1 MRNFY
6 GGNHVLLCNW
16 NRNSFQQR
24 TFEEKSR
31 AQYGVENDEMSDIG
45 RLKYIITSEKSGW
58 EQEKSRG
65 NEKTFSFK
73 MKFYYFCLKLE
84 WTKLDVE
91 NIWLFVV
98 LEQKS
103 GVFV

>member
-1 MRNFY
+1 MDIQHKPALGLKKEENQSE
-6 GGNHVLLCNW
+6 LK
-16 NRNSFQQR
+16 R
-24 TFEEKSR
+24 TALKNGI
-31 AQYGVENDEMSDIG
+31 ALYENV
-45 RLKYIITSEKSGW
+45 W

-73 MKFYYFCLKLE
+73 MKFYYFCLNLE

-91 NIWLFVV
+91 NIRLFVV